1 MVMDQA
7 QGLFTLS
14 PQPWGTNSSTVHF
27 HKGKTQIPNTPRNK
41 YNIFTGGWV
50 TDRGGDQKRQ
60 TERQKDRQTDR
71 TTNRNLTRTRR
82 TSCIFAISSSFFLI
96 SACRLRSRS
105 RVLWTMAWASMS
117 FTCFLCSLRLMFS
130 LYVDSDTISPRLETY
145 NNSVAA
151 AVTCIQNFEN
161 AISLKEDTFSLSL
174 ICRMT
179 SDDNE
184 TQEVSETLSACP

>member
-1 MVMDQA
+1 M
-7 QGLFTLS
+7 
-14 PQPWGTNSSTVHF
+14 
-27 HKGKTQIPNTPRNK
+27 
-41 YNIFTGGWV
+41 

-151 AVTCIQNFEN
+151 AVTCIQNFEK